1 MMMDDAG
8 SVWEL
13 IDRRADATPDRV
25 MLIDGD
31 RKTNFA
37 QYREM
42 VLAAAAGYHDLGVDA
57 GTNVSWQLPT
67 WTESAVLV
75 GALCRLGAVQ
85 NPMLPIYRYR
95 EVSFIAKQTNCSL
108 LITPSEW
115 NRFDYAALA
124 QQVAGEQPGLRT
136 LVADHHNPTGDPA
149 SLPVAAAAP
158 SDPADDPVRWI
169 FYTSGTTAEPK
180 GARHTDRSVMAAAI
194 GYAKKTHVVADDIA
208 LVAFPF
214 THVGGIIIGVFT
226 PLLTG
231 STAVLMEAWTA
242 AASTELI
249 ARHGVTLG
257 NGAPAIHAALL
268 AEAKADPEAYRTI
281 RDFPSG
287 GSTKPPALHYDLME
301 AVPTSVGMTSGYG
314 LTEMPILSQT
324 DIDAPDESKRDGE
337 GTPNEGVQIRLVD
350 RDLNEVPAGAE
361 GELVAK
367 GPSLMR
373 GYVDASL
380 DAAAFTPDGFFRT
393 GDLGRFDPNGA
404 VVITGRLKDII
415 IRKGENVSA
424 KEVEDVL
431 FGHPKITDVAVLGL
445 ADEERGEMVCACV
458 VPTDAGDPPTL
469 TEIFHFCKDQGL
481 MTQKIPERL
490 EILDVMP
497 RNPSGKVPKHELRAK
512 LLASG

>member
-1 MMMDDAG
+1 MDDAR

-13 IDRRADATPDRV
+13 IDRRADASPDRV
-25 MLIDGD
+25 MLVDGD
-31 RKTNFA
+31 RTTTFA
-37 QYREM
+37 QYRDL
-42 VLAAAAGYHDLGVDA
+42 VLDAAAGYHALGVRD
-57 GTNVSWQLPT
+57 GTSVSWQLPT

-95 EVSFIAKQTNCSL
+95 EVSFIAGQTNCAL
-108 LITPSEW
+108 LVTPSEW
-115 NRFDYAALA
+115 NRFDFAALA
-124 QQVAGEQPGLRT
+124 QQVASERT
-136 LVADHHNPTGDPA
+136 GMQTFVADHHNPTGDPA
-149 SLPVAAAAP
+149 SLPAAATP
-158 SDPADDPVRWI
+158 PDDPADAPVRWI

-180 GARHTDRSVMAAAI
+180 GARHTDRTVMAAAI
-194 GYAKKTHVVADDIA
+194 GYAKKTHVVEDDLA

-242 AASTELI
+242 PASTELI
-249 ARHGVTLG
+249 QRHSITLG

-268 AEAKADPEAYRTI
+268 TEARADPEAYRTI

-287 GSTKPPALHYDLME
+287 GSAKPPALHYDLME
-301 AVPTSVGMTSGYG
+301 AVPTSIGITSGYG

-324 DIDAPDESKRDGE
+324 DIDAPDDSKRDGE
-337 GTPNEGVQIRLVD
+337 GTPNEGVEIRLVD
-350 RDLNEVPAGAE
+350 RELRDVPDGAE
-361 GELVAK
+361 GELVAR

-373 GYVDASL
+373 GYVDSSL

-393 GDLGRFDPNGA
+393 GDLARFDPHGA

-424 KEVEDVL
+424 KEVEDML

-445 ADEERGEMVCACV
+445 ADADRGEMVVACV
-458 VPTDAGDPPTL
+458 VPADPGDPPTL
-469 TEIFHFCKDQGL
+469 TEIFEYCKDAGL
-481 MTQKIPERL
+481 MMQKIPERL
-490 EILDVMP
+490 EILEVMP
-497 RNPSGKVPKHELRAK
+497 RNPSGKVPKHELRAR
-512 LLASG
+512 LLAAG